1 MRDLLQEKD
10 RTREAVSQIV
20 SWCLVIALHQTEGI
34 GKKRQ
39 DDVAAKALVIQE
51 AAAKRLARQS
61 REKVIA
67 WLRSKLDRLDLP
79 DGALTFRVPL
89 RRAPK
94 SRREQELRIAGDQ
107 AATLTWL
114 IFALAIHR
122 ALHFGAQRLVRLHT
136 ATLENYRQFSDWEL
150 DGADWAF
157 SRLQHCAQQALQEE
171 LDIVETP
178 RGCPN
183 RGTNRDRLPAAD
195 SNAARAGG
203 TCHKGSTVALCYHGT
218 AVGRVE
224 HIAPTVVTEK

>member
-1 MRDLLQEKD
+1 M
-10 RTREAVSQIV
+10 
-20 SWCLVIALHQTEGI
+20 
-34 GKKRQ
+34 
-39 DDVAAKALVIQE
+39 
-51 AAAKRLARQS
+51 
-61 REKVIA
+61 
-67 WLRSKLDRLDLP
+67 P

-122 ALHFGAQRLVRLHT
+122 ALHFGAHRLVRLHT
-136 ATLENYRQFSDWEL
+136 DTLENYRQFSDWEL

-178 RGCPN
+178 EDAP
-183 RGTNRDRLPAAD
+183 
-195 SNAARAGG
+195 
-203 TCHKGSTVALCYHGT
+203 TVEQT
-218 AVGRVE
+218 ATAYLRQSQMLQEQVGRV
-224 HIAPTVVTEK
+224 IKAAQLPTVTQKQPLAVLSTPHLRALLEGEDI

>member
-61 REKVIA
+61 REEVIA

-157 SRLQHCAQQALQEE
+157 SRLQHCAQQALPEDAPTVEQTATAYLRQSQMLQEQ
-171 LDIVETP
+171 
-178 RGCPN
+178 
-183 RGTNRDRLPAAD
+183 
-195 SNAARAGG
+195 
-203 TCHKGSTVALCYHGT
+203 
-218 AVGRVE
+218 VGRV
-224 HIAPTVVTEK
+224 IKAAQLPTVTQKQPLAVLSTPHLRALLEGEDI

>member
-61 REKVIA
+61 REEVIA

-94 SRREQELRIAGDQ
+94 SRREQELRIAGDR
-107 AATLTWL
+107 AATFTW
-114 IFALAIHR
+114 
-122 ALHFGAQRLVRLHT
+122 LVRLHT

-178 RGCPN
+178 EDAP
-183 RGTNRDRLPAAD
+183 
-195 SNAARAGG
+195 
-203 TCHKGSTVALCYHGT
+203 TVEQT
-218 AVGRVE
+218 ATAYLRQSQMLQEQVGRV
-224 HIAPTVVTEK
+224 IKAAQLPTVTQKQPLAVLSTPHLRALLEGEDI

>member
-61 REKVIA
+61 REEVIA

-122 ALHFGAQRLVRLHT
+122 A
-136 ATLENYRQFSDWEL
+136 DWEL

-178 RGCPN
+178 EDAP
-183 RGTNRDRLPAAD
+183 
-195 SNAARAGG
+195 
-203 TCHKGSTVALCYHGT
+203 TVEQT
-218 AVGRVE
+218 ATAYLRQSQMLQEQVGRV
-224 HIAPTVVTEK
+224 IKAAQLPTVTQKQPLAVLSTPHLRALLEGEDI